1 MNEEGKEYVM
11 RMAREHG
18 VKFIRLWFTDMLGML
33 KSFAITVEE
42 LDDALDNGK
51 VFDGS
56 SIEGFTR
63 VEESDMLAVPDPETF
78 CVLPW
83 RSSEAGM
90 SVARMFCDI
99 CRPDGSPYEADPRQ
113 VLKRNLRRARQMG
126 YTYYVG
132 AELEYFYFKGTAD
145 RPPQGL
151 DSGGYFDL
159 TPLDVASDLRRDTVL
174 TLEKMGI
181 PTESSHHEI
190 APSQHEIDL
199 RYEDA
204 LSMADNTMT
213 FRLVVKEIALRE
225 GVWATFMPKPLA
237 EHDGSG
243 MHIHQSL
250 FKGEKNLLYYQKDKN
265 RLSGL
270 AKAFIAGL
278 LKHAPEIVAVSNQW
292 VNSYKRLVA
301 GYDAPVHVTWALRN
315 RASMVR
321 VPLVNP
327 DKKQAMRVEFR
338 VPDPACNPYLAFSVM
353 LAAGLEGIEKG
364 YELPQPV
371 EEDITALD
379 AGELR
384 KRGIESLPDNLLDAV
399 RRMETSAL
407 VRTALGDDLFEKLIQ
422 NKRIEWQRYHR
433 RVSEY
438 ELERYL
444 PLL

>member
-1 MNEEGKEYVM
+1 MSEDSKDYVI
-11 RMAREHG
+11 RMAHEHG
-18 VKFIRLWFTDMLGML
+18 VKFIRLWFTDMLGLL

-42 LDDALDNGK
+42 LEDALENGK

-63 VEESDMLAVPDPETF
+63 VVESDMLAVPDTETF

-83 RSSEAGM
+83 RSSREGEA
-90 SVARMFCDI
+90 VARMFCDI
-99 CRPDGSPYEADPRQ
+99 CRPDGSSYEADPRQ
-113 VLKRNLRRARQMG
+113 VLKKNLKRAGQMG

-132 AELEYFYFKGTAD
+132 AELEYFYFKDSTL

-174 TLEKMGI
+174 TLERMGI

-199 RYEDA
+199 RYGDA

-213 FRLVVKEIALRE
+213 FRLVVKEIALRQ

-237 EHDGSG
+237 ECDGSG

-250 FKGEKNLLYYQKDKN
+250 FKGEKNLFYDPEDKN
-265 RLSGL
+265 LLSDL
-270 AKAFIAGL
+270 AKAYIAGL
-278 LKHAPEIVAVSNQW
+278 LRYAPEIVAVTNQW

-301 GYDAPVHVTWALRN
+301 GYDAPAHVTWALHN
-315 RASMVR
+315 RTSMVR
-321 VPLVNP
+321 VPPVNP
-327 DKKQAMRVEFR
+327 NKEFSVRAEFR

-364 YELPQPV
+364 YQLPAAM
-371 EEDITALD
+371 EEDVTAVG
-379 AGELR
+379 AGELE
-384 KRGIESLPDNLLDAV
+384 KRGIERLPDNLLDAV
-399 RRMETSAL
+399 RRMEKSRL
-407 VRTALGDDLFEKLIQ
+407 VRSALGDDLFEKLVQ
-422 NKRIEWQRYHR
+422 NKKIEWQRYHQR
-433 RVSEY
+433 ISDY
-438 ELERYL
+438 EMDRYL